1 MNWVSSL
8 AHELPS
14 DEEIRRY
21 TFLRLGLERLNVGR
35 SRDFLRGGEAL
46 KYIC

>member
-14 DEEIRRY
+14 DEEILRY
-21 TFLRLGLERLNVGR
+21 NYLRLCLERLNVGR
-35 SRDFLRGGEAL
+35 RRDFLQGGEAL